1 MPTPRGDPEG
11 PATRPGGGLWGG
23 LWQRLARSPAAAA
36 DDTASHS
43 VYSRETLQAMIERKR
58 QNDALRHQEFD
69 ALRKLRRRA
78 SPDAPAAA
86 PHLLFHSSIPS
97 SADERAT
104 TLKKIDEI
112 EAQMS
117 IQWRRVKTRTSAR
130 TTVSLPTRAPANAA
144 SDTTHMPTQASA
156 LRTAVP
162 VPVSMPVSV
171 AMRAVPSAQVGAGA
185 RVTPFVHDPELE
197 DAALRFA
204 SGDVAGAQA
213 SLLALL
219 APDHPRASQP
229 ETWLVLFDLYR
240 VTHQQAAY
248 DERATEF
255 ACRFQCSPPQWRRG
269 FEPEAQGPAVSLAA
283 RGSRPAS
290 GGEPTAIDW
299 SCPPVLDLSG
309 VRALQQTLARLP
321 QPWRLSWADLVRL
334 EPEALPA
341 LAQRV
346 AQWAGQ
352 RVHLRM
358 TGIESLERIL
368 DSRTACGDRSADPRW
383 WTLRMDWL
391 RAMRR
396 SDEFELVALDYC
408 VTYEVSPPAWDP
420 PLCEVRLLAGTGETR
435 ADAGFEAFESRVST
449 LSLGDV
455 VDLSGFGVSA
465 YASPVVGELS
475 GVLLGDITDE
485 LARLEARLQGV
496 DALIISCS
504 RLERLDFEAAGAL
517 LNWVAACQA
526 QSRAVHLVDVHRLVA
541 AFLGAMGL
549 ASQACITLRRD

>member
-43 VYSRETLQAMIERKR
+43 AYSRETLQAMIERKR
-58 QNDALRHQEFD
+58 HNDALRHQEFD

-78 SPDAPAAA
+78 SPDAPAVA

-97 SADERAT
+97 TADA
-104 TLKKIDEI
+104 
-112 EAQMS
+112 
-117 IQWRRVKTRTSAR
+117 
-130 TTVSLPTRAPANAA
+130 AP
-144 SDTTHMPTQASA
+144 DTAHTPTQASPA
-156 LRTAVP
+156 RTVVPVAVP
-162 VPVSMPVSV
+162 VRGMASRQGHDPHPGQ
-171 AMRAVPSAQVGAGA
+171 AQA
-185 RVTPFVHDPELE
+185 TLYVHDPEFE

-204 SGDVAGAQA
+204 SGDAAGAQA

-229 ETWLVLFDLYR
+229 ETWQVLFDLYR
-240 VTHQQAAY
+240 VTDQQAAY

-255 ACRFQCSPPQWRRG
+255 ACRFQCSPPQWRRL
-269 FEPEAQGPAVSLAA
+269 FEPDVKGPARANVAA
-283 RGSRPAS
+283 SASPPAS
-290 GGEPTAIDW
+290 GGEAPAIDW
-299 SCPPVLDLSG
+299 SCPPVLDLPG
-309 VRALQQTLARLP
+309 VRALQQTLTRLP
-321 QPWRLSWADLVRL
+321 QPWRLSWVDLARL

-341 LAQRV
+341 LAQLV

-352 RVHLRM
+352 RVRLRVA
-358 TGIESLERIL
+358 GIEGLERIL

-420 PLCEVRLLAGTGETR
+420 PLCEVRLLAGAGETR
-435 ADAGFEAFESRVST
+435 ADTGFEAFESRVST
-449 LSLGDV
+449 LSVGDV
-455 VDLSGFGVSA
+455 ADLSGFGVSV
-465 YASPVVGELS
+465 YAPPVMGELS
-475 GVLLGDITDE
+475 GALLGDIADE

-517 LNWVAACQA
+517 LNWVAARQA
-526 QSRAVHLVDVHRLVA
+526 EARVVHLVDVHRLVA

>member
-1 MPTPRGDPEG
+1 MPTPRGEPEG

-23 LWQRLARSPAAAA
+23 LWQRLARPPAAAA
-36 DDTASHS
+36 EDAASHS
-43 VYSRETLQAMIERKR
+43 AYSRETLQTMIERKR

-69 ALRKLRRRA
+69 GLRKLRRRA

-86 PHLLFHSSIPS
+86 PHPLFHSSIPS

-117 IQWRRVKTRTSAR
+117 IQWRRIKTRASAR
-130 TTVSLPTRAPANAA
+130 TTVSRPTRALADGAA
-144 SDTTHMPTQASA
+144 DTAHAPTQANPA
-156 LRTAVP
+156 RTVVP
-162 VPVSMPVSV
+162 V
-171 AMRAVPSAQVGAGA
+171 AAAVRGLAAASAPI
-185 RVTPFVHDPELE
+185 TPFVHDPEFE

-204 SGDVAGAQA
+204 RGDVAGAQA

-229 ETWLVLFDLYR
+229 ETWQVLFDLYR
-240 VTHQQAAY
+240 VTDQQAAY

-255 ACRFQCSPPQWRRG
+255 AWRFQSSPPQWRRL
-269 FEPEAQGPAVSLAA
+269 FEPDARGQAGTPARAEGAVSA
-283 RGSRPAS
+283 SRPAS
-290 GGEPTAIDW
+290 EGETPAIDW
-299 SCPPVLDLSG
+299 SCPPVLDLTG
-309 VRALQQTLARLP
+309 VRALQQTLTRLP
-321 QPWRLSWADLVRL
+321 QPWRLSWADLARL

-341 LAQRV
+341 LTQLV

-352 RVHLRM
+352 RVRLRM
-358 TGIESLERIL
+358 VGIEALERIL

-383 WTLRMDWL
+383 WALRLDWL

-396 SDEFELVALDYC
+396 GDEFELVALDYC

-420 PLCEVRLLAGTGETR
+420 PLCEVRLIAGAGETR
-435 ADAGFEAFESRVST
+435 ADTGFEAFESRVST

-455 VDLSGFGVSA
+455 ADLSGFGASA
-465 YASPVVGELS
+465 YALPVMGELR
-475 GVLLGDITDE
+475 GALLGDIADE
-485 LARLEARLQGV
+485 LTRLETRLQGV
-496 DALIISCS
+496 DVLIISCS

-517 LNWVAACQA
+517 LNWVAARQA
-526 QSRAVHLVDVHRLVA
+526 ESRAVHLIDVHRLVA

>member
-11 PATRPGGGLWGG
+11 AATRPGGGLWGG
-23 LWQRLARSPAAAA
+23 LWQRLARPPAAAA
-36 DDTASHS
+36 DDSASHS
-43 VYSRETLQAMIERKR
+43 AYSRETLQAMIERKR
-58 QNDALRHQEFD
+58 QNDAVRHQEFD

-117 IQWRRVKTRTSAR
+117 IQWRRIKTRTSAR
-130 TTVSLPTRAPANAA
+130 TTMSRPTRAPADAA
-144 SDTTHMPTQASA
+144 PDSVHAPTRTTPA
-156 LRTAVP
+156 RTVVP
-162 VPVSMPVSV
+162 V
-171 AMRAVPSAQVGAGA
+171 AAAVCGLAAAPAH
-185 RVTPFVHDPELE
+185 VTPFVHDPEFE
-197 DAALRFA
+197 DAALCFA
-204 SGDVAGAQA
+204 RGDVAGAQA

-229 ETWLVLFDLYR
+229 ETWQVLFDLYR
-240 VTHQQAAY
+240 ATDQQAAY

-255 ACRFQCSPPQWRRG
+255 ACRFQCSPPQWRRL
-269 FEPEAQGPAVSLAA
+269 FEPDVSGPASA
-283 RGSRPAS
+283 SRHAS
-290 GGEPTAIDW
+290 EGEASAIDW
-299 SCPPVLDLSG
+299 SCPPVLDLLG
-309 VRALQQTLARLP
+309 VRALQQTLTRLP
-321 QPWRLSWADLVRL
+321 QPWRLSWADLARL

-341 LAQRV
+341 LAQQV

-352 RVHLRM
+352 RVRLRM
-358 TGIESLERIL
+358 VGIEVLERIL

-383 WTLRMDWL
+383 WALRLDWL

-420 PLCEVRLLAGTGETR
+420 PLCEVRLSAGAGETR
-435 ADAGFEAFESRVST
+435 ADTGFEAFESRVST

-455 VDLSGFGVSA
+455 ADLSGFGASA
-465 YASPVVGELS
+465 YALPVMGELR
-475 GVLLGDITDE
+475 GALLGDIADE
-485 LARLEARLQGV
+485 LTRLEARLQGV

-517 LNWVAACQA
+517 LNWVAARQA
-526 QSRAVHLVDVHRLVA
+526 ESRAVHLVDVHRLVA